1 MYLYDDTHKY
11 FEFPL
16 LFWKAIKETIN
27 HHHQTNI
34 ITSQEIG

>member
-1 MYLYDDTHKY
+1 MYLYDDTHQY

>member
-16 LFWKAIKETIN
+16 LFWKAIKDRFYLKP
-27 HHHQTNI
+27 
-34 ITSQEIG
+34 